1 MKIAIVFSSNTGNT
15 EYLAQG
21 IKEVVQK
28 NDLVYF
34 GKFQEGIDA
43 DLYFVGSWTDKG
55 CCSEEIKSLL
65 SSLKNKKIA
74 YFGTCG
80 FGGSSE
86 YYASLYQRAKNQID
100 ASNVILGHFFC
111 PGKMPEAIKDRY
123 VKLLQE
129 HPEDKKLQV
138 SLKNFEEVKTR
149 PNTEDLNKA
158 QSWAKE
164 MIKGGL

>member
-55 CCSEEIKSLL
+55 CCSEEIKRLL
-65 SSLKNKKIA
+65 ISKRLDLADLKLI
-74 YFGTCG
+74 
-80 FGGSSE
+80 
-86 YYASLYQRAKNQID
+86 L
-100 ASNVILGHFFC
+100 NV
-111 PGKMPEAIKDRY
+111 Y
-123 VKLLQE
+123 
-129 HPEDKKLQV
+129 
-138 SLKNFEEVKTR
+138 
-149 PNTEDLNKA
+149 
-158 QSWAKE
+158 
-164 MIKGGL
+164 